1 MEKRYRVTEF
11 ATLIGC
17 GAKTV
22 YRLKDNGKIKSDK
35 EIVNGREIDVIIA
48 DDEEIAKLQ
57 NIYMKKTDNVGKYYD
72 NVTDNDINYQ
82 DNISQSQNN
91 MGNGLT
97 QSDIID
103 KIMSFSSGI
112 NEQVIE
118 MNEAHNKELK
128 QLHEELTQYKSRLP
142 LLEDKAN
149 REGYYVKEISDLK
162 TEIDKI
168 KSDNEMT
175 MSRKNRIFS
184 VIVVILSV
192 LFLTVSGILIYKLMN
207 PTIIEKTNTIET
219 IKEVKVEVPV
229 PTPIKTNK
237 KR

>member
-35 EIVNGREIDVIIA
+35 EIVNGREIDVIVA
-48 DDEEIAKLQ
+48 TDEEIEKLQ

-82 DNISQSQNN
+82 DNISHSQNN
-91 MGNGLT
+91 VGNGLT
-97 QSDIID
+97 QSDIVE

-112 NEQVIE
+112 NEQIIE
-118 MNEAHNKELK
+118 MNDAHNKELK
-128 QLHEELTQYKSRLP
+128 QLHEELIQYKSRLP

-162 TEIDKI
+162 SEIDKI
-168 KSDNEMT
+168 KSDNEQI
-175 MSRKNRIFS
+175 MSRKNKTFS
-184 VIVVILSV
+184 VIVVILSA
-192 LFLTVSGILIYKLMN
+192 LFLTVSGMLIYKLMN

-219 IKEVKVEVPV
+219 IKEVKVEVPIQ
-229 PTPIKTNK
+229 PLTK
-237 KR
+237 KKSR

>member
-35 EIVNGREIDVIIA
+35 EIVNGREIDVIVA
-48 DDEEIAKLQ
+48 TDEEIEKLQ

-82 DNISQSQNN
+82 DNISHNQNN
-91 MGNGLT
+91 VGNRLT
-97 QSDIID
+97 QSDIVE

-112 NEQVIE
+112 NEQIIE
-118 MNEAHNKELK
+118 MNEVHNKELK
-128 QLHEELTQYKSRLP
+128 QLHEELIQYKSRLP

-162 TEIDKI
+162 SEIDKI
-168 KSDNEMT
+168 KSDNEQI
-175 MSRKNRIFS
+175 MSRKNKTFS
-184 VIVVILSV
+184 VIVVILSA

-219 IKEVKVEVPV
+219 IKEVKVEVPIQ
-229 PTPIKTNK
+229 PLTK
-237 KR
+237 KKSR